1 VKLKIGFLKTKSLP
15 RKKEEPMNLNLEG
28 KVVIVTGAARG
39 IGRAT
44 ALAFCREGA
53 KVVIDDI
60 DLEAA
65 IPVEEEA
72 KSSGAQAI
80 AIKADVTKPD
90 EVKQMVKETLDKL
103 GRIDILVNN
112 AGILYMKGKRW
123 PEVKSFQESTEEDWA
138 GFINITLYGVLNCS
152 KAVLEIML
160 SQKSGNIIN
169 IGSYASNAPRGSRAN
184 TYSAGKGGIIS
195 FTRNLAYE
203 VGPSGIRVNCI
214 SPGITRTT
222 RMEAIEAGEAT
233 DEESANFHQDMAGAV
248 QRTPMRRIG
257 TPQDLANAVVFLASD
272 ASSYVTGQTLHV
284 NGGLYMS

>member
-1 VKLKIGFLKTKSLP
+1 V
-15 RKKEEPMNLNLEG
+15 NLNLEG

-44 ALAFCREGA
+44 ALTFCQEGA

-65 IPVEEEA
+65 KLVEEEA
-72 KSSGAQAI
+72 KASGAQAL

-90 EVKQMVKETLDKL
+90 EVKQMVKETLDKF
-103 GRIDILVNN
+103 GRIDILINN
-112 AGILYMKGKRW
+112 AGILYIKGKRS
-123 PEVKSFQESTEEDWA
+123 PEVKSFQESTEEEWPEQ
-138 GFINITLYGVLNCS
+138 INITLYGVLNCS
-152 KAVLEIML
+152 QAVLETML

-169 IGSYASNAPRGSRAN
+169 IGSYAANLPRGPRAS

-203 VGPSGIRVNCI
+203 LGPSGIRVNCI
-214 SPGITRTT
+214 SPGMTRTT
-222 RMEAIEAGEAT
+222 GMEAIEAGEAI
-233 DEESANFHQDMAGAV
+233 DPQSDMEARAK
-248 QRTPMRRIG
+248 QPILDRPG
-257 TPQDLANAVVFLASD
+257 TPQELANAVVFLASD